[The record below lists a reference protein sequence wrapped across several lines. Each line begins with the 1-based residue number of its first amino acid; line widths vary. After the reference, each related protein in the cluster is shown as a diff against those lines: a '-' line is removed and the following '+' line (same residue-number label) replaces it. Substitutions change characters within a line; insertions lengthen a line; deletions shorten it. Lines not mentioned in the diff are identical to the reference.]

1 MSLEQI
7 QQAIEKKQGQ
17 YPYYATVE
25 SLIQSN
31 ISHNPYTEFFR
42 GDKNRSSPTV
52 CDREAGKQS
61 LDNTVI
67 FKPPCHK
74 MPNPT
79 INTCWQYSCSL
90 IRPCKNTGCNSRGCK
105 RGGCKSCGI
114 YNHFCESY
122 TDCDCVVTHF

>member
-1 MSLEQI
+1 MLSETRI

-25 SLIQSN
+25 SLMPSN

-42 GDKNRSSPTV
+42 GNKNSSDPNV
-52 CDREAGKQS
+52 CEREAGTQT

-74 MPNPT
+74 LPNPT

-90 IRPCKNTGCNSRGCK
+90 VRPCKSTRRYGCTGHYGCK
-105 RGGCKSCGI
+105 GCGI
-114 YNHFCESY
+114 YNQLCESY
-122 TDCDCVVTHF
+122 TQCDCVVNHF